1 MIVSSPSV
9 HLLGGRAITPEL
21 LDHRLVHLQL
31 VDDRLQHL
39 LLGRLP
45 ARIRLRGRLVPD
57 PAERVLPV
65 LRARR
70 SVHVNLISLLA
81 KFNISISF
89 LSFPEILRLS
99 QNRFI
104 SIDLRALLIIFN

>member
-1 MIVSSPSV
+1 
-9 HLLGGRAITPEL
+9 
-21 LDHRLVHLQL
+21 
-31 VDDRLQHL
+31 
-39 LLGRLP
+39 
-45 ARIRLRGRLVPD
+45 
-57 PAERVLPV
+57 V

-81 KFNISISF
+81 KFNISISY